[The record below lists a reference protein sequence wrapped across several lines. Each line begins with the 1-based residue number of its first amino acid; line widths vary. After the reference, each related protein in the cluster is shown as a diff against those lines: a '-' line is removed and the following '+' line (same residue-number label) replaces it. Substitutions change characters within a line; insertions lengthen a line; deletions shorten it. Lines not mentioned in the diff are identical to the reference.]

1 MNKKTIGEFHMFV
14 VSVKSD
20 FIKKCSIFAVAA
32 VFAVIGGI
40 LSVSDKRTATVGN
53 FNDVNLKA
61 ETHEEREA
69 FFAFF
74 GWEISDEPI
83 EVKETVIP
91 AEFDE
96 SYSKYNDIQKAQNFN
111 LEKYKNTR
119 VKSWSYEILN
129 YPGYENSDGIIRGN
143 LLVCNGLVIG
153 GDICSIELGGFMHG
167 FCREENV
174 TEESSS
180 LPQ

>member
-1 MNKKTIGEFHMFV
+1 MFV

-20 FIKKCSIFAVAA
+20 FIKKVCIFAVVA
-32 VFAVIGGI
+32 VFAVIGGV
-40 LSVSDKRTATVGN
+40 LSVSQNKTATVGN
-53 FNDVNLKA
+53 FSDVSLKA
-61 ETHEEREA
+61 ETDEDRKA
-69 FFAFF
+69 FFSYF
-74 GWEISDEPI
+74 GWEISNDPL

-96 SYSKYNDIQKAQNFN
+96 SYQSYNELQKTQGFN

-119 VKSWSYEILN
+119 VKAWSYEILN

-143 LLVCNGLVIG
+143 LLTLDGVVIG
-153 GDICSIELGGFMHG
+153 GDVCSTELGGFMHG
-167 FCREENV
+167 FCRPTQESTAAA

-180 LPQ
+180 PLQ

>member
-1 MNKKTIGEFHMFV
+1 MFI

-20 FIKKCSIFAVAA
+20 FIKKLFIFIFIV

-40 LSVSDKRTATVGN
+40 ISVSNNRTATVGS
-53 FNDVNLKA
+53 FNNVSLKA
-61 ETHEEREA
+61 ENHADRKA
-69 FFAFF
+69 FFANF
-74 GWEISDEPI
+74 GWEISDEPV

-91 AEFDE
+91 AEFNQT
-96 SYSKYNDIQKAQNFN
+96 YSQYNELQLAQGFN

-129 YPGYENSDGIIRGN
+129 YPGYENSSGTIRGN
-143 LLVCNGLVIG
+143 ILTYNGKIIG
-153 GDICSIELGGFMHG
+153 GDICSTELDGFMHG
-167 FCREENV
+167 FCKEDIIKEDN
-174 TEESSS
+174 SS

>member
-1 MNKKTIGEFHMFV
+1 MFV

-20 FIKKCSIFAVAA
+20 FIKKICIFSLVA
-32 VFAVIGGI
+32 VFAVIGGV
-40 LSVSDKRTATVGN
+40 LAVSDSKTTTVGN
-53 FNDVNLKA
+53 FSDIALDA
-61 ETHEEREA
+61 GSHEEREA
-69 FFAFF
+69 FFASF
-74 GWEISDEPI
+74 GWEISDEPV

-96 SYSKYNDIQKAQNFN
+96 GYEKYNEIQKSQNFD

-143 LLVCNGLVIG
+143 LLTSDGVVIG
-153 GDICSIELGGFMHG
+153 GDVCSIELGGFMHG
-167 FCREENV
+167 FCKPEA
-174 TEESSS
+174 TEESAS

>member
-1 MNKKTIGEFHMFV
+1 MFV

-20 FIKKCSIFAVAA
+20 FIKKICIFSIVAI
-32 VFAVIGGI
+32 FAVIGGI
-40 LSVSDKRTATVGN
+40 VSVSNNKTATVGN
-53 FNDVNLKA
+53 FNDIPLKA
-61 ETHEEREA
+61 ETHTERKA
-69 FFAFF
+69 FFSRF
-74 GWEISDEPI
+74 GWEISDEPV

-96 SYSKYNDIQKAQNFN
+96 TYSEYNQLQKKQGFN

-129 YPGYENSDGIIRGN
+129 YPGYEASNGTVRGN
-143 LLVCNGLVIG
+143 LLICDGNIIG

-167 FCREENV
+167 FCREEPV
-174 TEESSS
+174 KEESPS